1 MPPAAPDAGGVPA
14 RYGVHCA
21 VFTVDIAGFGDLRRP
36 DPVRMRMRAAM
47 YESVSGAFDASGVP
61 WREVLHEDRG
71 DGVLVIVPAGFSE
84 AALIDPLLA
93 VLLDGLAAYNRA
105 AEEIARV
112 RLRAALHAGHVY
124 RDGNGLVG
132 EAVNH
137 TFRLLEASDLK
148 KALEVPGTDLA
159 FITSDALYGEVVRH
173 GPGGIDPRTF
183 HPVDVAEK
191 ETRARAWI
199 HLPGKGPA
207 QAWAGAV
214 ATAPG
219 PPRAPEPGGA
229 SPGIVFYGET
239 HIGGDAIARDK
250 YVYAP
255 GDRAAAPP
263 PPEPP
268 AQPPVQP
275 PAAEPPALDT
285 GEDDDRR

>member
-1 MPPAAPDAGGVPA
+1 MRPAVPSGGVPA

-36 DPVRMRMRAAM
+36 DPVRVRMRDAM
-47 YESVSGAFDASGVP
+47 YGCVSGAFDASGVP
-61 WREVLHEDRG
+61 WAEVLHEDRG
-71 DGVLVIVPAGFSE
+71 DGVLIIVPAGFPE

-105 AEEIARV
+105 AEDIARV

-137 TFRLLEASDLK
+137 ACRLLEASQLK

-173 GPGGIDPRTF
+173 GPGGIDPQAF

-214 ATAPG
+214 ATAPSPARG
-219 PPRAPEPGGA
+219 PERGGA

-255 GDRAAAPP
+255 GDRAAGPP
-263 PPEPP
+263 PGETPT
-268 AQPPVQP
+268 VT
-275 PAAEPPALDT
+275 PAADPPALDP

>member
-1 MPPAAPDAGGVPA
+1 MQPAVPPGGVPA
-14 RYGVHCA
+14 RYGMHCA
-21 VFTVDIAGFGDLRRP
+21 VFTVDIAGFGDLRRR
-36 DPVRMRMRAAM
+36 DPVRMRMRDAM
-47 YESVSGAFDASGVP
+47 YGCVSGAFNASGVP
-61 WREVLHEDRG
+61 WGEVLHEDRG
-71 DGVLVIVPAGFSE
+71 DGVLIIVPAGFPE

-105 AEEIARV
+105 AEDLARI

-137 TFRLLEASDLK
+137 TCRLLEATELK

-173 GPGGIDPRTF
+173 GQGGIDPRTF

-191 ETRARAWI
+191 ETRTRAWI

-214 ATAPG
+214 ATAPSPAHG
-219 PPRAPEPGGA
+219 PERGA

-239 HIGGDAIARDK
+239 HIGGDAIAANK
-250 YVYAP
+250 YVFGPGAAP
-255 GDRAAAPP
+255 GRMPGEPPGQAPAVP
-263 PPEPP
+263 PVPEPP
-268 AQPPVQP
+268 ELGA
-275 PAAEPPALDT
+275 
-285 GEDDDRR
+285 GEDDDRP